1 MCPIKSVCDKTLE
14 EAWSGRRPLIQ
25 YLIIFGCITYVH
37 VPDQLRK
44 KLDYKG
50 NKCIFISYGT
60 NEKTYKFYNPITKK
74 VVISRYVTFN
84 EEGMCDWF
92 YKAQKKV
99 AIIPKSYEDKNDHV
113 DQH

>member
-1 MCPIKSVCDKTLE
+1 M
-14 EAWSGRRPLIQ
+14 
-25 YLIIFGCITYVH
+25 
-37 VPDQLRK
+37 
-44 KLDYKG
+44 
-50 NKCIFISYGT
+50 
-60 NEKTYKFYNPITKK
+60 
-74 VVISRYVTFN
+74 TFN